1 LYEGV
6 VMGSVFGM
14 FFIMLIVAGLAF
26 APLGYFI
33 YMYSMKS
40 GEPFGDT
47 EPHGDSESLVL
58 DLAEQM
64 IHKVKGLIAK
74 K

>member
-1 LYEGV
+1 MGGV
-6 VMGSVFGM
+6 TELFI
-14 FFIMLIVAGLAF
+14 IMLLIATFAF

-33 YMYSMKS
+33 YMYTKKN

-47 EPHGDSESLVL
+47 EPHGDSESAVL
-58 DLAEQM
+58 NMAEKL
-64 IHKVKGLIAK
+64 IGLVKGVK

>member
-1 LYEGV
+1 MVGDLIEILI
-6 VMGSVFGM
+6 GM
-14 FFIMLIVAGLAF
+14 WIIALFAF

-33 YMYSMKS
+33 YIYTMKE

-47 EPHGDSESLVL
+47 EPHGDSESKVL
-58 DLAEQM
+58 DLAEQA
-64 IHKVKGLIAK
+64 INAVKGFIAK

>member
-1 LYEGV
+1 
-6 VMGSVFGM
+6 MGTVIELWVF
-14 FFIMLIVAGLAF
+14 MLVIACFAF

-33 YMYSMKS
+33 YMYTMKN

-47 EPHGDSESLVL
+47 EPHGDSESAVL
-58 DLAEQM
+58 NITEKLID
-64 IHKVKGLIAK
+64 KVKALIGK

>member
-1 LYEGV
+1 MVGDLIEV
-6 VMGSVFGM
+6 AIVMW
-14 FFIMLIVAGLAF
+14 IVAIFAF

-33 YMYSMKS
+33 YMYTMKD

-47 EPHGDSESLVL
+47 EPHGDSDSKVL
-58 DLAEQM
+58 DLAELG
-64 IHKVKGLIAK
+64 INKLKSLIGGK

>member
-1 LYEGV
+1 MVGDLFELIFFMWV
-6 VMGSVFGM
+6 VA
-14 FFIMLIVAGLAF
+14 ICAF

-47 EPHGDSESLVL
+47 EPHGDSESKVL
-58 DLAEQM
+58 DLAEAL
-64 IHKVKGLIAK
+64 IHKVKGLLAK

>member
-1 LYEGV
+1 MVGDIIE
-6 VMGSVFGM
+6 
-14 FFIMLIVAGLAF
+14 ILIVMWIVAIFAF

-40 GEPFGDT
+40 GEPFGDI
-47 EPHGDSESLVL
+47 EPHGDSESKVL
-58 DLAEQM
+58 DLAEQA
-64 IHKVKGLIAK
+64 IHAIKGLIGK

>member
-1 LYEGV
+1 
-6 VMGSVFGM
+6 MGELIEIW
-14 FFIMLIVAGLAF
+14 FFMLLIACLAF

-33 YMYSMKS
+33 YMYTMKN

-47 EPHGDSESLVL
+47 EPHGDSESKVL
-58 DLAEQM
+58 DMAEKLINM
-64 IHKVKGLIAK
+64 VKGAIAK

>member
-1 LYEGV
+1 MVGDLIEIII
-6 VMGSVFGM
+6 VMW
-14 FFIMLIVAGLAF
+14 IVAIFAF

-33 YMYSMKS
+33 YMYTKKS

-47 EPHGDSESLVL
+47 EPHGDSESKVL
-58 DLAEQM
+58 DIAELV
-64 IHKVKGLIAK
+64 INKVKNLIAK

>member
-1 LYEGV
+1 MVGDLIWMGIVMWV
-6 VMGSVFGM
+6 VAVF
-14 FFIMLIVAGLAF
+14 AF

-47 EPHGDSESLVL
+47 EPHGDSESAVL
-58 DLAEQM
+58 DVAEGFV
-64 IHKVKGLIAK
+64 HKIKALLGK

>member
-1 LYEGV
+1 MV
-6 VMGSVFGM
+6 VDIFVLI
-14 FFIMLIVAGLAF
+14 FFMWVVAICAF

-47 EPHGDSESLVL
+47 EPHGDSESKVL
-58 DLAEQM
+58 DLAEQL
-64 IHKVKGLIAK
+64 IHKVKGLLGK

>member
-1 LYEGV
+1 MVGDLIE
-6 VMGSVFGM
+6 
-14 FFIMLIVAGLAF
+14 ILIVMWIVAIFAF

-47 EPHGDSESLVL
+47 EPHGDSESKVL
-58 DLAEQM
+58 DLAELA
-64 IHKVKGLIAK
+64 INKVKQFLNK